1 MIIYDVTNEN
11 GSSITNIDLSNSNV
25 KVKITITAVKTS
37 TKLTGNTNPIEKKLP
52 RATKQTI
59 T

>member
-25 KVKITITAVKTS
+25 KVKIIITAVKTS
-37 TKLTGNTNPIEKKLP
+37 TKLTGNTNPIEIKLP